1 MADGERHLGHGCIG
15 STPSPGRGASII
27 LETKSAGARVDRTQP
42 PCSATPRQDRHAEPE
57 GISGAFD
64 GTPRCA
70 ISGPSTNSPIRG
82 WGNAA
87 TRLIDDAGTAPMVI
101 PRPCRGPRPA
111 DTTAWAA
118 PQVGLMAASRRRLD
132 IPGQGP
138 SPCRWEVAAY
148 LLPGAHPPGA
158 APSRAAA
165 EHGTQQ
171 STAPSRAWHPPKKN
185 GTQQSTAPSRARHP
199 KGTHQAKALTKQRHS
214 TSTAPTK
221 HGTRQARHPPGAH
234 PPRTAAPR
242 RQPTLDQPARGAGT
256 AGLGTS
262 IRSTDLQYIN
272 NGCGRESAACVTHMS
287 SSSSSPTSHVRLR
300 KNGETRSR
308 GHEHELARHLPRIS
322 PASLRVA
329 VSAKSTALVPGVIGR
344 HNQRNP
350 HDARKRQASRKP
362 TGVAFEG
369 RVKVEAAGNTP
380 AGTAAAAADD
390 DDDTLDVESD
400 EHRAVPGSCSR
411 RG

>member
-1 MADGERHLGHGCIG
+1 MGECGDQIDRRRRYRTDGHPQALQRPAPGGHDGM
-15 STPSPGRGASII
+15 GRTAS
-27 LETKSAGARVDRTQP
+27 RVDGGLSST
-42 PCSATPRQDRHAEPE
+42 ARH
-57 GISGAFD
+57 
-64 GTPRCA
+64 C
-70 ISGPSTNSPIRG
+70 
-82 WGNAA
+82 
-87 TRLIDDAGTAPMVI
+87 
-101 PRPCRGPRPA
+101 
-111 DTTAWAA
+111 
-118 PQVGLMAASRRRLD
+118 
-132 IPGQGP
+132 QGP

-390 DDDTLDVESD
+390 DDDDTLDVESD